1 MLIRIGRIVSANTD
15 QNQKWRCAMKKIV
28 ANVSESILSSFNEKG
43 YHKKCQMPAVVKFP
57 KGRPPEAGWPCVV
70 LISKEDRW
78 YRSHRG
84 LEKLEKPDKVEG
96 EKLVVRIYP
105 IPNPR
110 PAKFELLCLELKG
123 GEILDAEALAT
134 GFSIRENKRGILYCL
149 ALRTP
154 MSRAKA
160 VAQKFIGGGK

>member
-1 MLIRIGRIVSANTD
+1 
-15 QNQKWRCAMKKIV
+15 MKKIV
-28 ANVSESILSSFNEKG
+28 ANVSESILNSFNERG
-43 YHKKCQMPAVVKFP
+43 YHVKCQMPAVVKFP

-78 YRSHRG
+78 YQSHRG
-84 LEKLEKPDKVEG
+84 LEKIEKPDEVEG

-105 IPNPR
+105 IPNPK

-123 GEILDAEALAT
+123 EEVLDAEALAT
-134 GFSIRENKRGILYCL
+134 GFSIREDKRGILYCL

-160 VAQKFIGGGK
+160 VAQKFIGDGK